1 VAVSVEENGRLM
13 MKPILFTTGL
23 VVALSLSGCK
33 LVKTQS
39 AEEAAVDPIAT
50 LVSETFDAK
59 LVPALSEKAV
69 DLSALHDAVKA
80 GLDDA
85 GAKYGLRVGGA
96 GGGWNFAVKGK
107 GKVVAENRASKAAV
121 ADVDLDGDGTADV
134 TLQLGPVVKG
144 SALRDATALYDFSA
158 FRDQIEY
165 ARLGRALNDR
175 AVSAL
180 SAGSA
185 LNGKTVQFVG
195 ATVLRSAGE
204 KPLVTPV
211 SIEVVP

>member
-1 VAVSVEENGRLM
+1 

-33 LVKTQS
+33 LVKTES
-39 AEEAAVDPIAT
+39 ADEAAADPIAT
-50 LVSETFDAK
+50 LVSDTFEAK

-69 DLSALHDAVKA
+69 DLSVLRDAVKS
-80 GLDDA
+80 GLDAA
-85 GAKYGLRVGGA
+85 GAQYGLRVGGA

-107 GKVVAENRASKAAV
+107 GKVIVENRASKAAV
-121 ADVDLDGDGTADV
+121 AEIDVDGDGTADAI
-134 TLQLGPVVKG
+134 LQLGPVVKG
-144 SALRDATALYDFSA
+144 SALRDVTPLYDFSA

-175 AVSAL
+175 AVSTIPAD
-180 SAGSA
+180 SP
-185 LNGKTVQFVG
+185 LNGKTVEFLG
-195 ATVLRSAGE
+195 ATVLRTSGE

-211 SIEVVP
+211 SVEVVP

>member
-1 VAVSVEENGRLM
+1 M

-33 LVKTQS
+33 LVKTER
-39 AEEAAVDPIAT
+39 ADDAAADPIAT
-50 LVSETFDAK
+50 LVSESFDAK

-69 DLSALHDAVKA
+69 DLSVLREAVMA
-80 GLDDA
+80 GLDEA
-85 GAKYGLRVGGA
+85 GGKYGLRVGGA

-121 ADVDLDGDGTADV
+121 AEIDLDGDGTADAV
-134 TLQLGPVVKG
+134 LQLGPVVKG
-144 SALRDATALYDFSA
+144 SALRDATPLYDFSA

-175 AVSAL
+175 AASTIPAD
-180 SAGSA
+180 SA
-185 LNGKTVQFVG
+185 LNGKTVEFLG
-195 ATVLRSAGE
+195 ATVLRTSGE

-211 SIEVVP
+211 SVEVVP